1 MNRSE
6 RRAQKRLE
14 KKSSRRKLPITIPA
28 VVGMLESSAHLDE
41 RAREK
46 RKEEAQHSGVNIT
59 RGEKMEWHGQSYE
72 IVDLP
77 SNSYSLGIMLSA
89 QILAGQAAELAIK
102 YVYQIEHPT
111 APPLEGHFLDDLY
124 VKLSNGRRV
133 RVEED
138 YAVRM
143 RHHSSQ
149 PIPGWLTAEQAFRSG
164 RNYPVLF
171 RYATEEGQS
180 SYEVQ
185 PIFLREVVC
194 SVLASIGTN
203 VRWGAGPPTS

>member
-1 MNRSE
+1 
-6 RRAQKRLE
+6 
-14 KKSSRRKLPITIPA
+14 
-28 VVGMLESSAHLDE
+28 
-41 RAREK
+41 
-46 RKEEAQHSGVNIT
+46 
-59 RGEKMEWHGQSYE
+59 MEWHGQSYE

-77 SNSYSLGIMLSA
+77 SNSYSLGIMIAA

-102 YVYQIEHPT
+102 YVYQIEYPT

-124 VKLSNGRRV
+124 VKLSNDRRV
-133 RVEED
+133 RVEKD
-138 YAVRM
+138 YAIRM

-149 PIPGWLTAEQAFRSG
+149 PIPGWRTAEQTFRSG

-180 SYEVQ
+180 PYEVQ
-185 PIFLREVVC
+185 PIFLREAVC
-194 SVLASIGTN
+194 SVLASVGTN